1 MAASYPSSG
10 GGSEVKCGGGRGSSV
25 PWDFLPGLMVKAQP
39 GPCLQAQRK
48 EKSRNAAR
56 SRRGKENLEFFELA
70 KLLPLPGAI
79 SSQLDKASIVRLSV
93 TYLRLRRFAALGA
106 PPWGLRAAGPP
117 AGLAPGRRGPMAL
130 ISEVFEQHLG
140 GHILQ
145 SLDGFVFALNQEG
158 KFLYISETV
167 SIYLG
172 LSQVELTGSSV
183 FDYIHP
189 GDHSEV
195 LEQLGLRATTPGP
208 PTSPS
213 VPSSSSSSS
222 SSSSFA
228 DTSEIASPTAGPP
241 SRVQERS
248 FFIRMKSTLT
258 KRGLHVKA
266 SGYKVIHVTGR
277 LRARALGLVAL
288 AHTLPPAP
296 LAELPLQ
303 GHMIVFRL
311 SLGLTILACE
321 SRVGD
326 HMDLGPSELVGRSC
340 YQFVH
345 GQDAARIRQS
355 HLDRENPAPAHRH
368 PRPTHPKALPLKPFS
383 RADRRPSCG
392 HLQELN
398 PARER
403 QPGGGG
409 RGAAGLSD
417 LPLEDQGPG
426 CWVPLG
432 PSDSLSVAVSFCASP
447 RPTSPFLLLS
457 PPLPLSP
464 SPCPPVFLSLP
475 LSFCLSL
482 PVPGLGPVLDK
493 GQVMTGYYRWLQR
506 AGGFVWLQSVA
517 TVAVSGKSP
526 GERHVLWVS
535 HVLSQAEG
543 GQTPLDAFQLP
554 ARVACED
561 VSSPEPEPPD
571 GKTEGQGRTQRLLNL
586 PLPEP
591 EPLVEGKLT
600 APLEKDKA
608 PGARGKPIKVEPG
621 PGETKDPEDSGD
633 EEPSGHPAL
642 PRPEFTSVIRAGV
655 LKQDLVRP
663 WGLAPPGDPPPSLF
677 HTGFLPPVMRGLCTP
692 GTIRYGPTELGL
704 IYPHLQRLGPGPT
717 LPEAFYPPLGLPY
730 QGPTGTRVQRKG
742 D

>member
-1 MAASYPSSG
+1 MAAPYPG
-10 GGSEVKCGGGRGSSV
+10 GGGRGEVRYGAGRGGSV
-25 PWDFLPGLMVKAQP
+25 PWDFLPGLMVKAAP
-39 GPCLQAQRK
+39 GPCLLAQRK

-79 SSQLDKASIVRLSV
+79 SSQLDKASIVRLCV

-117 AGLAPGRRGPMAL
+117 AGLAPGRRGPVAL
-130 ISEVFEQHLG
+130 VSEVFEQHLG

-195 LEQLGLRATTPGP
+195 LEQLGLRTRTPGP
-208 PTSPS
+208 PTPPS
-213 VPSSSSSSS
+213 IPSSSSSSS
-222 SSSSFA
+222 SSSSLA
-228 DTSEIASPTAGPP
+228 DTPEIEASPTEVAP
-241 SRVQERS
+241 SSGVQERS

-288 AHTLPPAP
+288 GHTLPPAP
-296 LAELPLQ
+296 LAELPLH
-303 GHMIVFRL
+303 GHTIVFRL

-321 SRVGD
+321 SRVSD

-355 HLDRENPAPAHRH
+355 HLD
-368 PRPTHPKALPLKPFS
+368 L
-383 RADRRPSCG
+383 
-392 HLQELN
+392 
-398 PARER
+398 
-403 QPGGGG
+403 
-409 RGAAGLSD
+409 
-417 LPLEDQGPG
+417 
-426 CWVPLG
+426 
-432 PSDSLSVAVSFCASP
+432 
-447 RPTSPFLLLS
+447 
-457 PPLPLSP
+457 
-464 SPCPPVFLSLP
+464 
-475 LSFCLSL
+475 
-482 PVPGLGPVLDK
+482 LDK

-517 TVAVSGKSP
+517 TVAVNGKSP

-535 HVLSQAEG
+535 YVLSHPEG

-554 ARVACED
+554 AGTARED
-561 VSSPEPEPPD
+561 TSSPELEPTEPAPPVQ
-571 GKTEGQGRTQRLLNL
+571 GKQA
-586 PLPEP
+586 
-591 EPLVEGKLT
+591 
-600 APLEKDKA
+600 APLDKDEA
-608 PGARGKPIKVEPG
+608 PQTQGKGIKVEPG
-621 PGETKDPEDSGD
+621 WGGTKDAEDSGD
-633 EEPSGHPAL
+633 EEPTGHPA
-642 PRPEFTSVIRAGV
+642 PTRREFTSVIRTGA

-663 WGLAPPGDPPPSLF
+663 WGLVSSGDPPPSLL
-677 HTGFLPPVMRGLCTP
+677 HAGFLPPVMRGLCTP
-692 GTIRYGPTELGL
+692 STIRYGPTELGL
-704 IYPHLQRLGPGPT
+704 MYPHLQRLGPGPAF
-717 LPEAFYPPLGLPY
+717 PEAFYPPLGLPY
-730 QGPTGTRVQRKG
+730 PGPTGTRVQRKG

>member
-1 MAASYPSSG
+1 MTAPYPSSG
-10 GGSEVKCGGGRGSSV
+10 GGSEVKCGGGRGASV
-25 PWDFLPGLMVKAQP
+25 PWDFLPGLMVKAPP

-106 PPWGLRAAGPP
+106 PPWGLRAVGPP
-117 AGLAPGRRGPMAL
+117 AGLASGRRGPAAL
-130 ISEVFEQHLG
+130 VSEVFEQHLG

-195 LEQLGLRATTPGP
+195 LEQLGLRAPTPGP
-208 PTSPS
+208 PTPPS
-213 VPSSSSSSS
+213 VSSSSSSS
-222 SSSSFA
+222 SSSSLA
-228 DTSEIASPTAGPP
+228 DTPEIETSPAEVPASP
-241 SRVQERS
+241 RVQERS

-266 SGYKVIHVTGR
+266 SGYKQVIHVTGR

-288 AHTLPPAP
+288 GHTLPPAP
-296 LAELPLQ
+296 LAELPLH

-321 SRVGD
+321 SRVSD

-345 GQDAARIRQS
+345 GQDATRIRQS
-355 HLDRENPAPAHRH
+355 HLD
-368 PRPTHPKALPLKPFS
+368 L
-383 RADRRPSCG
+383 
-392 HLQELN
+392 
-398 PARER
+398 
-403 QPGGGG
+403 
-409 RGAAGLSD
+409 
-417 LPLEDQGPG
+417 
-426 CWVPLG
+426 
-432 PSDSLSVAVSFCASP
+432 
-447 RPTSPFLLLS
+447 
-457 PPLPLSP
+457 
-464 SPCPPVFLSLP
+464 
-475 LSFCLSL
+475 
-482 PVPGLGPVLDK
+482 LDK

-517 TVAVSGKSP
+517 TVAGSGKSP
-526 GERHVLWVS
+526 GEHHVLWVS

-543 GQTPLDAFQLP
+543 SQTPLDAFQLP
-554 ARVACED
+554 ASVPCED
-561 VSSPEPEPPD
+561 TSSPRPEHTEREPPVERKQAVPAAKD
-571 GKTEGQGRTQRLLNL
+571 EAPKT
-586 PLPEP
+586 
-591 EPLVEGKLT
+591 
-600 APLEKDKA
+600 
-608 PGARGKPIKVEPG
+608 RGKRIKVEPAPRENQG
-621 PGETKDPEDSGD
+621 REDSGD
-633 EEPSGHPAL
+633 EEPSDRPAP
-642 PRPEFTSVIRAGV
+642 PRREFTSVIRAGA
-655 LKQDLVRP
+655 LKQDPVRP
-663 WGLAPPGDPPPSLF
+663 WGLAPPGDPPASLL
-677 HTGFLPPVMRGLCTP
+677 HAGFLPPVVRSLCAP
-692 GTIRYGPTELGL
+692 GAIRYGPAELGL
-704 IYPHLQRLGPGPT
+704 VYPHLPRLGPGPA
-717 LPEAFYPPLGLPY
+717 LPEAFYPSLGLPY
-730 QGPTGTRVQRKG
+730 PGPPGTRVPRKG

>member
-1 MAASYPSSG
+1 MAAPYPGSGSG
-10 GGSEVKCGGGRGSSV
+10 GEVKCGAGRGGSV
-25 PWDFLPGLMVKAQP
+25 PWDFLPGLMVKAPP

-106 PPWGLRAAGPP
+106 PPWGLRASGPP
-117 AGLAPGRRGPMAL
+117 ASLAPGRRGPVAL
-130 ISEVFEQHLG
+130 VSEVFEQHLG

-195 LEQLGLRATTPGP
+195 LEQLGLRARIPGP
-208 PTSPS
+208 PTPPS

-222 SSSSFA
+222 SSSSLA
-228 DTSEIASPTAGPP
+228 DTSEIEVGPTEVPASA
-241 SRVQERS
+241 RVQERS
-248 FFIRMKSTLT
+248 FFVRMKSTLT

-288 AHTLPPAP
+288 GHTLPPAP
-296 LAELPLQ
+296 LAELPLH

-321 SRVGD
+321 SRVSE

-355 HLDRENPAPAHRH
+355 HLDPCWGLRVAAVRGHR
-368 PRPTHPKALPLKPFS
+368 
-383 RADRRPSCG
+383 G
-392 HLQELN
+392 
-398 PARER
+398 RER
-403 QPGGGG
+403 KEP
-409 RGAAGLSD
+409 RGAPRA
-417 LPLEDQGPG
+417 
-426 CWVPLG
+426 LG
-432 PSDSLSVAVSFCASP
+432 QL
-447 RPTSPFLLLS
+447 
-457 PPLPLSP
+457 
-464 SPCPPVFLSLP
+464 
-475 LSFCLSL
+475 
-482 PVPGLGPVLDK
+482 
-493 GQVMTGYYRWLQR
+493 R
-506 AGGFVWLQSVA
+506 A
-517 TVAVSGKSP
+517 
-526 GERHVLWVS
+526 
-535 HVLSQAEG
+535 
-543 GQTPLDAFQLP
+543 QLP
-554 ARVACED
+554 ARAACED
-561 VSSPEPEPPD
+561 MSSPEPEPAELAPA
-571 GKTEGQGRTQRLLNL
+571 
-586 PLPEP
+586 
-591 EPLVEGKLT
+591 VEGKQA
-600 APLEKDKA
+600 APLDKDEA
-608 PGARGKPIKVEPG
+608 PQSHGKHIKVEPG
-621 PGETKDPEDSGD
+621 PGETKDLEDSGD
-633 EEPSGHPAL
+633 EELAGRPAPP
-642 PRPEFTSVIRAGV
+642 PRPEFTSVIRAGA

-663 WGLAPPGDPPPSLF
+663 WGLVPAGDRPPALLHAS
-677 HTGFLPPVMRGLCTP
+677 FLPPVMRGLCTP

-704 IYPHLQRLGPGPT
+704 MYPHLQRLGPGPA
-717 LPEAFYPPLGLPY
+717 LPEAFYPTLGLPY
-730 QGPTGTRVQRKG
+730 PGPTGARVQRKG

>member
-1 MAASYPSSG
+1 MAAPYPGSG
-10 GGSEVKCGGGRGSSV
+10 GGSEVKCVGGRGASV
-25 PWDFLPGLMVKAQP
+25 PWDFLPGLMVKAP
-39 GPCLQAQRK
+39 SGPCLQAQRK

-117 AGLAPGRRGPMAL
+117 AGLGGFCSPSLSLFNCQMGARDWEDFVNSALNKALAVLLVTAPGRRGPAAL
-130 ISEVFEQHLG
+130 VSEVFEQHLG

-172 LSQVELTGSSV
+172 LSQVEMTGSSV

-195 LEQLGLRATTPGP
+195 LEQLGLRTPTPGP
-208 PTSPS
+208 PTPPS
-213 VPSSSSSSS
+213 VSSSSSSS
-222 SSSSFA
+222 SSLA
-228 DTSEIASPTAGPP
+228 DTPEIEASLTKVPP
-241 SRVQERS
+241 SSLVQERS
-248 FFIRMKSTLT
+248 FFVRMKSTLT

-277 LRARALGLVAL
+277 LRAHALGLVAL
-288 AHTLPPAP
+288 GHTLPPAP
-296 LAELPLQ
+296 LAELPLH

-321 SRVGD
+321 SRVSD

-345 GQDAARIRQS
+345 GQDATRIRQS
-355 HLDRENPAPAHRH
+355 HV
-368 PRPTHPKALPLKPFS
+368 
-383 RADRRPSCG
+383 
-392 HLQELN
+392 
-398 PARER
+398 
-403 QPGGGG
+403 
-409 RGAAGLSD
+409 D
-417 LPLEDQGPG
+417 L
-426 CWVPLG
+426 
-432 PSDSLSVAVSFCASP
+432 
-447 RPTSPFLLLS
+447 
-457 PPLPLSP
+457 
-464 SPCPPVFLSLP
+464 
-475 LSFCLSL
+475 
-482 PVPGLGPVLDK
+482 LDK
-493 GQVMTGYYRWLQR
+493 GQVMTGYYRWLRR

-517 TVAVSGKSP
+517 TVAGSGKSP
-526 GERHVLWVS
+526 GEHHVLWVS

-554 ARVACED
+554 ASMACEEA
-561 VSSPEPEPPD
+561 SSPGPEPTEPEPP
-571 GKTEGQGRTQRLLNL
+571 TEGKQAAPAENEAPQTQGKR
-586 PLPEP
+586 
-591 EPLVEGKLT
+591 
-600 APLEKDKA
+600 
-608 PGARGKPIKVEPG
+608 IKVEPG
-621 PGETKDPEDSGD
+621 PRETKGSEDSGD
-633 EEPSGHPAL
+633 EDPSGHSAT

-655 LKQDLVRP
+655 LKQDPVRP
-663 WGLAPPGDPPPSLF
+663 WGLAPPGDPPPTLL
-677 HTGFLPPVMRGLCTP
+677 HAGFLPPVVRGLCTP
-692 GTIRYGPTELGL
+692 GAIRYGPAELGL
-704 IYPHLQRLGPGPT
+704 VYPHLQRLGPGPA

-730 QGPTGTRVQRKG
+730 PGPAGTRLPRKG

>member
-1 MAASYPSSG
+1 MAAPYPSSG
-10 GGSEVKCGGGRGSSV
+10 GRGEVKYGAGRGGSV
-25 PWDFLPGLMVKAQP
+25 PWDFLPGLVVKAPP

-93 TYLRLRRFAALGA
+93 TYLRLRRFAASGA
-106 PPWGLRAAGPP
+106 PPWGLRAARPP
-117 AGLAPGRRGPMAL
+117 AGLAPGHRGPVAL
-130 ISEVFEQHLG
+130 VTEVFEQHLG

-195 LEQLGLRATTPGP
+195 LEQLGLRARTPGP
-208 PTSPS
+208 PTPPS
-213 VPSSSSSSS
+213 IPSSSSSSS
-222 SSSSFA
+222 SSSSLA
-228 DTSEIASPTAGPP
+228 DTPEIEASPTAVIPS

-288 AHTLPPAP
+288 GHTLPPAP
-296 LAELPLQ
+296 LTELPLH

-321 SRVGD
+321 SRVSD

-355 HLDRENPAPAHRH
+355 HLD
-368 PRPTHPKALPLKPFS
+368 L
-383 RADRRPSCG
+383 
-392 HLQELN
+392 
-398 PARER
+398 
-403 QPGGGG
+403 
-409 RGAAGLSD
+409 
-417 LPLEDQGPG
+417 
-426 CWVPLG
+426 
-432 PSDSLSVAVSFCASP
+432 
-447 RPTSPFLLLS
+447 
-457 PPLPLSP
+457 
-464 SPCPPVFLSLP
+464 
-475 LSFCLSL
+475 
-482 PVPGLGPVLDK
+482 LDK

-535 HVLSQAEG
+535 YVLSQAEG
-543 GQTPLDAFQLP
+543 GQIPLDAFQLP
-554 ARVACED
+554 ASVACED
-561 VSSPEPEPPD
+561 TSSPEPEPA
-571 GKTEGQGRTQRLLNL
+571 E
-586 PLPEP
+586 
-591 EPLVEGKLT
+591 LVPPAEGKQA
-600 APLEKDKA
+600 APLDKDEA
-608 PGARGKPIKVEPG
+608 PHTRGKCIKVEPG

-633 EEPSGHPAL
+633 EEIPAHPAP
-642 PRPEFTSVIRAGV
+642 PRPEFTSVIRAGA
-655 LKQDLVRP
+655 LKQDLMRP
-663 WGLAPPGDPPPSLF
+663 WGLVPPGDPPPSLL
-677 HTGFLPPVMRGLCTP
+677 HAGLLPPVVRGLCTP

-704 IYPHLQRLGPGPT
+704 MYPHLQRLGPGPA
-717 LPEAFYPPLGLPY
+717 LPEAFYPTLGLPY
-730 QGPTGTRVQRKG
+730 PGPTGTRMQRKG

>member
-1 MAASYPSSG
+1 MAAPYPG
-10 GGSEVKCGGGRGSSV
+10 GGGGGEARRGGGRGGSIA
-25 PWDFLPGLMVKAQP
+25 WDFLPGLV
-39 GPCLQAQRK
+39 AQRK

-117 AGLAPGRRGPMAL
+117 AGLAPGRRGPVAL
-130 ISEVFEQHLG
+130 VSEVFERHLG

-195 LEQLGLRATTPGP
+195 LEQLGLRAPTPGP
-208 PTSPS
+208 PTPPS

-222 SSSSFA
+222 SSLA
-228 DTSEIASPTAGPP
+228 DTPEIETSPTEAPA
-241 SRVQERS
+241 SSWVQERS

-288 AHTLPPAP
+288 GHTLPPAP
-296 LAELPLQ
+296 LAELPLH

-321 SRVGD
+321 SRVSD

-355 HLDRENPAPAHRH
+355 HLD
-368 PRPTHPKALPLKPFS
+368 L
-383 RADRRPSCG
+383 
-392 HLQELN
+392 
-398 PARER
+398 
-403 QPGGGG
+403 
-409 RGAAGLSD
+409 
-417 LPLEDQGPG
+417 
-426 CWVPLG
+426 
-432 PSDSLSVAVSFCASP
+432 
-447 RPTSPFLLLS
+447 
-457 PPLPLSP
+457 
-464 SPCPPVFLSLP
+464 
-475 LSFCLSL
+475 
-482 PVPGLGPVLDK
+482 LDK

-535 HVLSQAEG
+535 YVLSRAEG
-543 GQTPLDAFQLP
+543 SQTPLDAFQL
-554 ARVACED
+554 AASVAHEE
-561 VSSPEPEPPD
+561 VPSPEPEP
-571 GKTEGQGRTQRLLNL
+571 T
-586 PLPEP
+586 EP
-591 EPLVEGKLT
+591 EPPAEGKQA
-600 APLEKDKA
+600 APSAKDEEA
-608 PGARGKPIKVEPG
+608 PQTRGKGIKVEPG
-621 PGETKDPEDSGD
+621 PGDTKDPEDSGD
-633 EEPSGHPAL
+633 EEPSSQPAPL
-642 PRPEFTSVIRAGV
+642 RPEFTSVIRAGA
-655 LKQDLVRP
+655 LKQDLARP
-663 WGLAPPGDPPPSLF
+663 WGLAPPGGPPPALL
-677 HTGFLPPVMRGLCTP
+677 HAGFLPPGVRGLCTP
-692 GTIRYGPTELGL
+692 GTIRYGPAELGFV
-704 IYPHLQRLGPGPT
+704 YPHLQRLGPGPAF
-717 LPEAFYPPLGLPY
+717 PEAFYPTLGLPY
-730 QGPTGTRVQRKG
+730 AGPPGTRVPRKG

>member
-1 MAASYPSSG
+1 MAAPYPSSG
-10 GGSEVKCGGGRGSSV
+10 GGGEVRCGGGRGGSV
-25 PWDFLPGLMVKAQP
+25 PWDFLPGLVVKAPP

-106 PPWGLRAAGPP
+106 PPWGLRTAGPP
-117 AGLAPGRRGPMAL
+117 ASLASGRRGPVAL
-130 ISEVFEQHLG
+130 VSEVFEQHLG

-195 LEQLGLRATTPGP
+195 LEQLGLRAPTSGP
-208 PTSPS
+208 PTPPS

-222 SSSSFA
+222 SFA
-228 DTSEIASPTAGPP
+228 DTPETEASPKELSP
-241 SRVQERS
+241 STRVQERS

-288 AHTLPPAP
+288 GHTLPPAP
-296 LAELPLQ
+296 LAELPLH

-321 SRVGD
+321 SRVSD

-345 GQDAARIRQS
+345 GQDATRIRQS
-355 HLDRENPAPAHRH
+355 HLD
-368 PRPTHPKALPLKPFS
+368 L
-383 RADRRPSCG
+383 
-392 HLQELN
+392 
-398 PARER
+398 
-403 QPGGGG
+403 
-409 RGAAGLSD
+409 
-417 LPLEDQGPG
+417 
-426 CWVPLG
+426 
-432 PSDSLSVAVSFCASP
+432 
-447 RPTSPFLLLS
+447 
-457 PPLPLSP
+457 
-464 SPCPPVFLSLP
+464 
-475 LSFCLSL
+475 
-482 PVPGLGPVLDK
+482 LDK

-535 HVLSQAEG
+535 YVLSQAEAG
-543 GQTPLDAFQLP
+543 ETPLDAFQLP
-554 ARVACED
+554 AGVACED
-561 VSSPEPEPPD
+561 ASSPEPEP
-571 GKTEGQGRTQRLLNL
+571 T
-586 PLPEP
+586 EP
-591 EPLVEGKLT
+591 EPPVEGKQA
-600 APLEKDKA
+600 APQEEDEA
-608 PGARGKPIKVEPG
+608 PQPRGKPIKVEPG
-621 PGETKDPEDSGD
+621 PREPEDLEDSGD
-633 EEPSGHPAL
+633 EEPSGHPAR
-642 PRPEFTSVIRAGV
+642 PRPEFTSVIRAGA
-655 LKQDLVRP
+655 LKQDLVGP
-663 WGLAPPGDPPPSLF
+663 WGLTPPGDPPPSLL
-677 HTGFLPPVMRGLCTP
+677 HTGFLPPVVRGLCAP
-692 GTIRYGPTELGL
+692 GTIRYGPAELGL
-704 IYPHLQRLGPGPT
+704 VYPHLQRLGPGPA
-717 LPEAFYPPLGLPY
+717 LPEAFYPALGLPY
-730 QGPTGTRVQRKG
+730 PGPLGTRVQRKG

>member
-106 PPWGLRAAGPP
+106 PPWGLRASGPP

-228 DTSEIASPTAGPP
+228 DASEIEASPTVGPP

-266 SGYKVIHVTGR
+266 SGYKVGVSSLIPVSDSCIPLSTCIPASSVPGPKPTVDSQSQARGGAWLSASWPLAPPCPSSSHAHHLQVIHVTGR

-321 SRVGD
+321 SRVSD

-355 HLDRENPAPAHRH
+355 HLD
-368 PRPTHPKALPLKPFS
+368 L
-383 RADRRPSCG
+383 
-392 HLQELN
+392 
-398 PARER
+398 
-403 QPGGGG
+403 
-409 RGAAGLSD
+409 
-417 LPLEDQGPG
+417 
-426 CWVPLG
+426 
-432 PSDSLSVAVSFCASP
+432 
-447 RPTSPFLLLS
+447 
-457 PPLPLSP
+457 
-464 SPCPPVFLSLP
+464 
-475 LSFCLSL
+475 
-482 PVPGLGPVLDK
+482 LDK

-554 ARVACED
+554 ARVARED

-571 GKTEGQGRTQRLLNL
+571 GKTEGQGRTRRLLNL

-717 LPEAFYPPLGLPY
+717 LPGAFYPPLGLPY

>member
-106 PPWGLRAAGPP
+106 PPWGLRASGQP

-228 DTSEIASPTAGPP
+228 DASEIEASPTVGPP

-321 SRVGD
+321 SRVSD

-355 HLDRENPAPAHRH
+355 HLD
-368 PRPTHPKALPLKPFS
+368 L
-383 RADRRPSCG
+383 
-392 HLQELN
+392 
-398 PARER
+398 
-403 QPGGGG
+403 
-409 RGAAGLSD
+409 
-417 LPLEDQGPG
+417 
-426 CWVPLG
+426 
-432 PSDSLSVAVSFCASP
+432 
-447 RPTSPFLLLS
+447 
-457 PPLPLSP
+457 
-464 SPCPPVFLSLP
+464 
-475 LSFCLSL
+475 
-482 PVPGLGPVLDK
+482 LDK

-554 ARVACED
+554 ARVARED
-561 VSSPEPEPPD
+561 VSSPEPEP
-571 GKTEGQGRTQRLLNL
+571 
-586 PLPEP
+586 PEP

-717 LPEAFYPPLGLPY
+717 LPGAFYPPLGLPY